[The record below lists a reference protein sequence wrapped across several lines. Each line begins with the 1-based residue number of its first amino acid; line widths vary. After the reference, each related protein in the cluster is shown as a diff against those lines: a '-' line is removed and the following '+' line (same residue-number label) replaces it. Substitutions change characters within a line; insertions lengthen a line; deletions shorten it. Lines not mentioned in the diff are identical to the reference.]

1 MHETIRSIL
10 RFYVCSAIWL
20 AVTLGVG
27 FASLG
32 PVDLFLSAFDASAVV
47 RGMAAMTLGIAA
59 GSLVAWLAWISLSVR
74 AATAATAT
82 ADSPDLARATASVS
96 TGSGGRP

>member
-20 AVTLGVG
+20 AVTLGIG

-32 PVDLFLSAFDASAVV
+32 PVDLVLFDASPVV
-47 RGMAAMTLGIAA
+47 RGMAAMALGIAA

-74 AATAATAT
+74 AATAATTT
-82 ADSPDLARATASVS
+82 ADSPDLARGTASAS
-96 TGSGGRP
+96 TGSGVRS